1 MGEQLE
7 TFATRRWFEYNARAA
22 EGEAETHAPLAWFES
37 RFVRLC
43 GACVECVLRRA
54 VQSGGWMSFSQ
65 RLEEIREG
73 FERPFW
79 IANIS
84 EIFERIAYYAT
95 TAVLAVYL
103 NEQLQFSSE
112 LTGWLVG
119 TFGLVVWFLPILG
132 GTLAD
137 RFGFRRALM
146 FAYFIMSVG
155 YFLLGS
161 LGAVWMEPLRHA
173 LTDKWLVLAILMI
186 PALGPGVVKPCVAG
200 TTARA
205 SSENVRSIGY
215 SIYYTLVNIG
225 GALGPIVAFLVRK
238 QLGWGVENVFRVA
251 SLSVFLMFWMTLFF
265 YSEPS
270 RSGEQKVASLFSAIK
285 NMFVILANVRFVTF
299 LVIFSGFFVMFW
311 QQYISVPLFIR
322 KFINPN
328 ANTDLLLSVDA
339 IFVICFQIAVTFA
352 TRKLPA
358 FTTMALGILITGL
371 AWVIPAIHSSM
382 PLFVVTLI
390 FVALGEIT
398 QVSRYYE
405 YVSRLAP
412 PGQQGLY
419 MGYAFLPIGVG
430 YFIAGPLGGYL
441 IHRSAEAAHP
451 QQMWW
456 VIVAVG
462 VLTTLLL
469 WIYDRIVK
477 PSAQGPS

>member
-1 MGEQLE
+1 
-7 TFATRRWFEYNARAA
+7 
-22 EGEAETHAPLAWFES
+22 
-37 RFVRLC
+37 
-43 GACVECVLRRA
+43 
-54 VQSGGWMSFSQ
+54 MSFGQ
-65 RLEEIREG
+65 RIEEIRTG

-103 NEQLQFSSE
+103 NEQLRFSSE

-161 LGAVWMEPLRHA
+161 LSATWMGPLRQA
-173 LTDKWLVLAILMI
+173 LTDKWLVLIILMI

-238 QLGWGVENVFRVA
+238 QLGWGIENVFRVA
-251 SLSVFLMFWMTLFF
+251 ALSVFLMFWLTLFL
-265 YSEPS
+265 YQEPT
-270 RSGEQKVASLFSAIK
+270 RAGEQKVSSLLSAIK
-285 NMFVILANVRFVTF
+285 NMFVVLANLRFVTF

-311 QQYISVPLFIR
+311 QQYISVPLFIH
-322 KFINPN
+322 KFINPQ
-328 ANTDLLLSVDA
+328 ASTDLLLSVDA
-339 IFVICFQIAVTFA
+339 IFVICFQIAVTVA

-358 FTTMALGILITGL
+358 FTCMTLGILITGL
-371 AWVIPAIHSSM
+371 AWVIPAFHPSM
-382 PLFVVTLI
+382 PFFVLTLV

-412 PGQQGLY
+412 SGQQGLY
-419 MGYAFLPIGVG
+419 MGYAFLPIGIG

-441 IHRSAEAAHP
+441 IQRSGSSAHP
-451 QQMWW
+451 QEMWW

-462 VLTTLLL
+462 MATTLLL
-469 WIYDRIVK
+469 WIYDKIVK
-477 PSAQGPS
+477 PSAAAPQ